1 MARLSLRQLEVFRAI
16 MRSGTLTAAAAA
28 LGVSQPAAT
37 RLLRHAEDQLGMV
50 LFERANGRLR
60 ATSEARALYPE
71 VERIFGDLEYVE
83 RAAGD
88 LRRLQTGRLRVAAI
102 PSLAIT
108 VVARAVGRFVHAH
121 PAVTIS
127 TSTILNYEVPELVRD
142 RRADIGL
149 AFAPIADHELEIEE
163 ICRVRVVA
171 ALPPAHPLAELDVV
185 TPADLAGMTLV
196 SFSNALPIGH
206 LIESAFQSAGI
217 DQPMALEVGHS
228 FVACAYV
235 RAGAGVA
242 LVDSLAA
249 GSGAFPDLVIR
260 PVYPVLEIPA
270 VLIRLGLQRQS
281 MLASAF
287 EDALRTSATS

>member
-1 MARLSLRQLEVFRAI
+1 
-16 MRSGTLTAAAAA
+16 MRSGTLTGAATA

-37 RLLRHAEDQLGMV
+37 RLLRHAEDQLGMA

-60 ATSEARALYPE
+60 ATSEARSLYRE
-71 VERIFGDLEYVE
+71 VERILGDLEYVE

-88 LRRLQTGRLRVAAI
+88 LRRLQVGRLRVAAI

-108 VVARAVGRFVHAH
+108 TVAQALGRFVRAH

-127 TSTILNYEVPELVRD
+127 TATVLNYEVPEHVRD

-163 ICRVRVVA
+163 ICRVPVVA
-171 ALPPAHPLAELDVV
+171 VLPPGHSLAAREFV
-185 TPADLAGMTLV
+185 TPADLAGLPVV
-196 SFSNALPIGH
+196 SFSTALPIGH
-206 LIESAFQSAGI
+206 LIETAFRDAGI
-217 DQPMALEVGHS
+217 DQPMAMEVGHS

-242 LVDSLAA
+242 LVDGMAA
-249 GSGAFPDLVIR
+249 RSGAFPDLVVMPI
-260 PVYPVLEIPA
+260 VTELEIPA
-270 VLIRLGLQRQS
+270 VLIRRGLQRQS

-287 EDALRTSATS
+287 EHELRASARG